1 MKLTHLL
8 VLSLAPLALALDSC
22 APSGPVSAVSTAAP
36 AITEKHVTV
45 ATPDGTTDALLFTPG
60 SPTPAPAVI
69 LWADIGG
76 LRPAI
81 ADLGRRLAGE
91 GYVVLA
97 PNAFYRTVKLDGTI
111 VSEVDP
117 RTRFTEWR
125 GPATKEAI
133 ARDARAY
140 VAFLDGLPQ
149 VDRSAKA
156 AAIGYDIGAAY
167 AFYTAQALPDRI
179 GAVAA
184 FHPSGTATARDNSP
198 HLFVG
203 ESKAAYYVALS
214 ADDDQR
220 EPEDK
225 NQFRDEFATAGL
237 SATVVVL
244 SGNHGFALPDN
255 PAHDAVSVA
264 ESSLAALSLL
274 QSSAR

>member
-1 MKLTHLL
+1 VKLTHLL
-8 VLSLAPLALALDSC
+8 ALPLAPLALALGSC
-22 APSGPVSAVSTAAP
+22 APTGPVAAASAAAR
-36 AITEKHVTV
+36 AVTEEHVTI
-45 ATPDGTTDALLFTPG
+45 ATPDGAADALLFAP
-60 SPTPAPAVI
+60 SRQAPAPAVI

-81 ADLGRRLAGE
+81 AGLGRKLAGE

-97 PNAFYRTVKLDGTI
+97 PNAFYRTVELDGTT

-117 RTRFTEWR
+117 RTRLTEWR

-140 VAFLDGLPQ
+140 VAFLDALPK

-184 FHPSGTATARDNSP
+184 FHPAGTATARDNSP

-203 ESKAAYYVALS
+203 ESAAAYYVALS

-225 NQFRDEFATAGL
+225 SQFREEFAKAGRP
-237 SATVVVL
+237 ATVVVL
-244 SGNHGFALPDN
+244 SGNHGFALSDN
-255 PAHDAVSVA
+255 AAYDASSEA
-264 ESSLAALSLL
+264 ESWSATMSLL
-274 QSSAR
+274 RSVGQ